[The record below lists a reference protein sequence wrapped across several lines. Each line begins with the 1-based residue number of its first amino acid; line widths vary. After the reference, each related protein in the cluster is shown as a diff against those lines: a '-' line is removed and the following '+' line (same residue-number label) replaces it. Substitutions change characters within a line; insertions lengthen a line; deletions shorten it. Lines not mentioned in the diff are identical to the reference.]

1 MASHAA
7 LAFRPETPKKARCS
21 CEEKIDALIGAL
33 KETDKGTAPRPAE
46 PQAAPMEGV
55 AFGIGAAAGI
65 AVTLLIRKLK

>member
-7 LAFRPETPKKARCS
+7 LAFRPETPKVARCS

-33 KETDKGTAPRPAE
+33 KETDKGTAPRP
-46 PQAAPMEGV
+46 EGV